1 MAKRVCSAGRELPLR
16 RRDRRL
22 QNNFGGYTLLFF
34 LFSFYGWLLE
44 TAHFAIRW
52 GKLTDRGF
60 LCLPLCPIYGF
71 SMLAAGLAL
80 GSPRKGTLR
89 PLFRAGKTAA
99 SRRARRGVRRTAAP
113 LLRVRRRPPRGRG
126 TCRRR
131 LLRQNARHTAV
142 ELSYK
147 ETNLFGYITVDRTLV
162 WGILLALLLTLVW
175 EPLRENVCALSPAA
189 KRRANTAAAA
199 LAALTLIDYAFNL
212 LWLAAES
219 SHFILFVSRKFLLK
233 EIKEIS

>member
-1 MAKRVCSAGRELPLR
+1 MTQPSARAVQELHPRLGRKKFHQVL
-16 RRDRRL
+16 
-22 QNNFGGYTLLFF
+22 GGYVLLFF

-44 TAHFAIRW
+44 TAHFVIRW

-89 PLFRAGKTAA
+89 PLFERAKRLRPAA
-99 SRRARRGVRRTAAP
+99 RGAAYGG
-113 LLRVRRRPPRGRG
+113 LLLLYYVFAAALPAGAELAVG
-126 TCRRR
+126 AFCDKVLGIR
-131 LLRQNARHTAV
+131 LWNY
-142 ELSYK
+142 SYK

-189 KRRANTAAAA
+189 KRRANTAAAV

-219 SHFILFVSRKFLLK
+219 SHFILFPTVYF
-233 EIKEIS
+233 

>member
-89 PLFRAGKTAA
+89 PLFERAKRLRPAA
-99 SRRARRGVRRTAAP
+99 RGAAYGG
-113 LLRVRRRPPRGRG
+113 LLLLYYVFAAALPAGAELAVG
-126 TCRRR
+126 AFCDKVLGIR
-131 LLRQNARHTAV
+131 LWNY
-142 ELSYK
+142 SYK
-147 ETNLFGYITVDRTLV
+147 ETNLFGYITLDRTLV

-189 KRRANTAAAA
+189 KRRANTAAAV

-212 LWLAAES
+212 LWLAETG
-219 SHFILFVSRKFLLK
+219 SHFILFVSRNFF
-233 EIKEIS
+233 